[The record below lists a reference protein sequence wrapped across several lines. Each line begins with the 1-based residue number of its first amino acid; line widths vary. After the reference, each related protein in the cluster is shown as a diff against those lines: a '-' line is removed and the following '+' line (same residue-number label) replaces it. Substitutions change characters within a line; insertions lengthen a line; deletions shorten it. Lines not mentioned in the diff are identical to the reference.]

1 MTSKP
6 LKILVVDDEKV
17 MRDMASNVL
26 RSAGHDVATAST
38 GDEALERLDG
48 GFELI
53 LTDLDM
59 PGATN
64 GTELTKRSRARTN
77 ADVIIMTGYPD
88 LTSAIHA
95 VREGAYDYLVKPFS
109 PDTLKMAVD
118 RCAAKRHLS
127 KELEREKTLREELN
141 RAYIELSQM
150 QKVRDLFGQFTTPE
164 VARFVLEHPDD
175 FWKRGERRDVTIL
188 FADVRGFTPYARM
201 VPPEKAV
208 ESLNQIFDVLVGAI
222 QDQGGVVNKFLGD
235 GVMGVFGA
243 PQTLDD
249 HAAAAARAATKARA
263 MLRFAM
269 GQAPDADGLHVGFA
283 LNTGE
288 VLAGCLGARG
298 RSEYSVIGSAVNLAA
313 RIEKVAGPGEIV
325 LGPETAKRVAAFFH
339 LEGRPAVA
347 LPGFPEP
354 VDLSLLGEPKPGA
367 FVSVPR

>member
-1 MTSKP
+1 
-6 LKILVVDDEKV
+6 
-17 MRDMASNVL
+17 
-26 RSAGHDVATAST
+26 
-38 GDEALERLDG
+38 
-48 GFELI
+48 
-53 LTDLDM
+53 
-59 PGATN
+59 
-64 GTELTKRSRARTN
+64 
-77 ADVIIMTGYPD
+77 
-88 LTSAIHA
+88 
-95 VREGAYDYLVKPFS
+95 
-109 PDTLKMAVD
+109 
-118 RCAAKRHLS
+118 
-127 KELEREKTLREELN
+127 
-141 RAYIELSQM
+141 
-150 QKVRDLFGQFTTPE
+150 
-164 VARFVLEHPDD
+164 
-175 FWKRGERRDVTIL
+175 
-188 FADVRGFTPYARM
+188 M